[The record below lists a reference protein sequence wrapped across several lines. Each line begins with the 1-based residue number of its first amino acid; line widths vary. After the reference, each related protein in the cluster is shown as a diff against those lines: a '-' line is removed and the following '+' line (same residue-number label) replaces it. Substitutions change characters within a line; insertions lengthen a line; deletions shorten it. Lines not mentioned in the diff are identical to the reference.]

1 MRMEASLEEWRE
13 LYNVAIKLHK
23 MRPWIKLSILDL
35 IMIFLKGKEEP
46 CLCSVMGQLG
56 EMYGVS
62 VYIGDEAITDFFQLI
77 NNNDIPHNQMIRYQ
91 NNTICYFGSREELV
105 KEERE
110 IIKKLGIK
118 FRGKNNWIY
127 FRVNEKGYSPYMPDK
142 DQVLMITEIL
152 KNLYMAI
159 GALNE
164 GLNVRFKEGKSL
176 FRVFNEERDLWL
188 NFEGNI
194 YIPGERYMV
203 AKIDDELFLK
213 RLKKQPRTN
222 NILEVDVIYLSTFMR
237 SKILEKM
244 RLMKFALVID
254 EETGELFRQEM
265 VTLED
270 NKMDILF
277 RCLIDYITIIGIPKI
292 ILVRDIYTN
301 NVLSDICSKLNIEM
315 HISPKLYSIDRFVE
329 IFDQMR

>member
-1 MRMEASLEEWRE
+1 MRIEASLEEWRE
-13 LYNVAIKLHK
+13 LYNVAIEIHK
-23 MRPWIKLSILDL
+23 IKPWTKLSVLDL
-35 IMIFLKGKEEP
+35 ITIFLKGQEEP

-56 EMYGVS
+56 ERYGVYM
-62 VYIGDEAITDFFQLI
+62 YIGDEAITDFFQLI
-77 NNNDIPHNQMIRYQ
+77 NSSDMPHNQIIRYQ
-91 NNTICYFGSREELV
+91 NSVICHFGSREELV

-164 GLNVRFKEGKSL
+164 GLNVRFKQGKAL

-188 NFEGNI
+188 NFEDNT
-194 YIPGERYMV
+194 YVPRERYMV
-203 AKIDDELFLK
+203 AEIDDELFLK
-213 RLKKQPRTN
+213 RLNKQPRTN
-222 NILEVDVIYLSTFMR
+222 NILELDVIYLSTFMR

-244 RLMKFALVID
+244 SLMKLALVVD
-254 EETGELFRQEM
+254 GETGELFRNEI

-270 NKMDILF
+270 NEMDILF

-315 HISPKLYSIDRFVE
+315 HISSTLYSIDRFAGA
-329 IFDQMR
+329 FDQIR